1 MLKRA
6 CFLPILLLV
15 TLASAQ
21 QIQVRV
27 NSRLSSE
34 STRSGAAFDGV
45 LMNSVR
51 LGGQECAKGSPV
63 GGVVSEAKPSG
74 RLSSPGKL
82 VLQPTWVA
90 CHGRRVSVSA
100 EPIVLEG
107 RSHTKKNAVLIGGG
121 AGAGAILGG
130 IAGGGKGA
138 AIGAIVGAGA
148 GTVGAAATGHHE
160 AVVEPEAI
168 VGWNVQPRAPVTTRD
183 DRSRREYA
191 DNRRRDDDD
200 DYRDRDRRDD
210 DRYRN
215 DRDRHDDDRDRD
227 DDRDYRNVRFSDHDR
242 AYLSRCLVSNYR
254 LPPGLAKQGKI
265 PPGHAKKMA
274 AAGYA
279 PIPYACTAE
288 LSPIPTG
295 WERVILDARVILF
308 DSSHREIDSF
318 VWQRDDD

>member
-1 MLKRA
+1 MVKRA
-6 CFLPILLLV
+6 FSFVPILLLA
-15 TLASAQ
+15 TMASAQ
-21 QIQVRV
+21 QIQVRI

-34 STRSGAAFDGV
+34 STRPGTAFDGV
-45 LMNSVR
+45 LMNAVR
-51 LGGQECAKGSPV
+51 LGGQDCAKGSPV

-90 CHGRRVSVSA
+90 CHGRRVGVSA

-148 GTVGAAATGHHE
+148 GTVGAAATGRHE
-160 AVVEPEAI
+160 AVIEPEA
-168 VGWNVQPRAPVTTRD
+168 VVAWNVQQRAPVAARD
-183 DRSRREYA
+183 DRSHRDYA
-191 DNRRRDDDD
+191 DNRRHDDD
-200 DYRDRDRRDD
+200 DYRDRRDDRR
-210 DRYRN
+210 YR
-215 DRDRHDDDRDRD
+215 DDDRDRD
-227 DDRDYRNVRFSDHDR
+227 DERDYRNVRFSDHDR

-265 PPGHAKKMA
+265 PPGHARKMA
-274 AAGYA
+274 EAGYA
-279 PIPYACTAE
+279 PIPYACTSE

-308 DSSHREIDSF
+308 DASHREVDSF
-318 VWQRDDD
+318 VWQRRDDD

>member
-1 MLKRA
+1 
-6 CFLPILLLV
+6 
-15 TLASAQ
+15 
-21 QIQVRV
+21 
-27 NSRLSSE
+27 
-34 STRSGAAFDGV
+34 
-45 LMNSVR
+45 MNSVR
-51 LGGQECAKGSPV
+51 LGGQDCAKGSPV

-148 GTVGAAATGHHE
+148 GTVGAAATGRHE
-160 AVVEPEAI
+160 AVIEPEAI
-168 VGWNVQPRAPVTTRD
+168 VGWNVQPRAPVAARD
-183 DRSRREYA
+183 DRSRHDYA
-191 DNRRRDDDD
+191 ENRRRDDDD

-210 DRYRN
+210 RRYR
-215 DRDRHDDDRDRD
+215 DDDRDRDD

-308 DSSHREIDSF
+308 DASHHQVDSF